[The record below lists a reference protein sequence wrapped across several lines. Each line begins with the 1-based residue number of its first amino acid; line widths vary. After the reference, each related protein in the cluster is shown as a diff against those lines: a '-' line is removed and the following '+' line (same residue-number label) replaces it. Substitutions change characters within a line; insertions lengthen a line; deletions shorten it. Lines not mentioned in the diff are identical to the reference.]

1 MSSHERSDEG
11 RDCAR
16 WDIPQI
22 DERIPAVGGHAMHA
36 TPPGYEE
43 GYAEGR
49 EVALAAGQQELQA
62 RVATLQRLMQSLAEP
77 FTELDE
83 AVETE
88 LLSLAMLVAKQVIR
102 RELSMDP
109 ALVLS
114 IIRESVALLP
124 VASRRIT
131 LQLHPEDAQLVREHL
146 SAPVEEGQW
155 QIVEDAACSRG
166 SCVVSTV
173 HARIDASIEQQVARI
188 AVGVLGAAGDAQQ
201 T

>member
-1 MSSHERSDEG
+1 MSSHEECG
-11 RDCAR
+11 GGHDCSR

-22 DERIPAVGGHAMHA
+22 DDRIPAVGGKAMHA
-36 TPPGYEE
+36 APPGYEE

-62 RVATLQRLMQSLAEP
+62 RVAILQRLMQSLTEP
-77 FTELDE
+77 FVELDE

-102 RELSMDP
+102 RELATDP

-124 VASRRIT
+124 VASRGIT

-146 SAPVEEGQW
+146 SVPVEEGQW
-155 QIVEDAACSRG
+155 QIVEDAACTRG

-188 AVGVLGAAGDAQQ
+188 AEGVLGAAGDTQQ

>member
-1 MSSHERSDEG
+1 MSSHEESDEG
-11 RDCAR
+11 HDCSR

-22 DERIPAVGGHAMHA
+22 DERITAVGGNAMHA
-36 TPPGYEE
+36 APPGYDE
-43 GYAEGR
+43 GYARGR
-49 EVALAAGQQELQA
+49 EMALAAGQQELQA
-62 RVATLQRLMQSLAEP
+62 RVAILQRLMQSLTEP

-102 RELSMDP
+102 RELATDP

-124 VASRRIT
+124 VASRKIT

-155 QIVEDAACSRG
+155 RIVEDAACTRG

-188 AVGVLGAAGDAQQ
+188 AEGVLGAAGDAQPA
-201 T
+201 

>member
-1 MSSHERSDEG
+1 MSSQERSDEG

-22 DERIPAVGGHAMHA
+22 DERIPAVGGNAMHA
-36 TPPGYEE
+36 AQPGYDDGFAQGLQE
-43 GYAEGR
+43 
-49 EVALAAGQQELQA
+49 ALAAGQQELQA
-62 RVATLQRLMQSLAEP
+62 RVAILQRLMQSLTEP
-77 FTELDE
+77 FAELDE

-102 RELSMDP
+102 RELATDP

-131 LQLHPEDAQLVREHL
+131 LQLHPQDAQLVREHL

-155 QIVEDAACSRG
+155 QIVEDAACTRG

-188 AVGVLGAAGDAQQ
+188 AEGVLGAAGDAQQ